1 MQCLALSRQSR
12 VWFSLL
18 LAAGLVAFGLVWLAL
33 VGPGQGSGAW
43 PHSPRLTGRQAPEL
57 LQPFSPQRLLGGL
70 ALDPGDQA
78 ARP

>member
-1 MQCLALSRQSR
+1 MQCLALSHQSR

-33 VGPGQGSGAW
+33 VGTGQGSGSW
-43 PHSPRLTGRQAPEL
+43 PHSPRVTGRQMPEL
-57 LQPFSPQRLLGGL
+57 MQPFSPQRLAGGL
-70 ALDPGDQA
+70 VLEHEDQA